1 MRPRAE
7 PNRGQFPAALTRARI
22 EADITKTELARL
34 LGIARSTAHAYETGA
49 RRPSRD
55 RIASIAK
62 ALKLSTAAT
71 DELLAVAGFEPQPD
85 KSIRAM
91 ERRQKTVT
99 QATDQISQLPWVAL
113 VVNELNEIVGWNGL
127 ATEVSQLD
135 FANDTPNAE
144 DRNFAI
150 LAAMPHFRERLENWH
165 ELIGRLLAIWKINE
179 GDILASDTGYF
190 GALL

>member
-1 MRPRAE
+1 
-7 PNRGQFPAALTRARI
+7 
-22 EADITKTELARL
+22 
-34 LGIARSTAHAYETGA
+34 
-49 RRPSRD
+49 
-55 RIASIAK
+55 
-62 ALKLSTAAT
+62 
-71 DELLAVAGFEPQPD
+71 
-85 KSIRAM
+85 
-91 ERRQKTVT
+91 
-99 QATDQISQLPWVAL
+99 
-113 VVNELNEIVGWNGL
+113 
-127 ATEVSQLD
+127 VSQLD